1 MPGRL
6 SNSSSPTQA
15 TGPGS
20 AVAHKARAI
29 VLPEP
34 GGPVTI
40 VSGHHRVPSAIS
52 LVIRGRG
59 TAQCGTSGGVIFEVR
74 IGSTEDT
81 VARRPRVDAWLAPS
95 AVIYVPPGRCRE
107 GLHPSKPPNVSRSMH
122 ASCDQ
127 HESPDSR
134 PTQLNIW

>member
-15 TGPGS
+15 TAPGS

-29 VLPEP
+29 VLPAP

-74 IGSTEDT
+74 IGSPDDT
-81 VARRPRVDAWLAPS
+81 VVARRPRVDTWLAPS
-95 AVIYVPPGRCRE
+95 AVIYVPPGRCWRAFTPQN
-107 GLHPSKPPNVSRSMH
+107 HPTPAVRCAHHAISMKVRILGRR
-122 ASCDQ
+122 C
-127 HESPDSR
+127 
-134 PTQLNIW
+134 

>member
-29 VLPEP
+29 VLPAP
-34 GGPVTI
+34 GGPVTT
-40 VSGHHRVPSAIS
+40 VTGHHRVPSAIS

-59 TAQCGTSGGVIFEVR
+59 TVQPGTPGTVTLDAR
-74 IGSTEDT
+74 IGILPSG
-81 VARRPRVDAWLAPS
+81 RRPGSRAWRVRGGAGTASGRSYDR
-95 AVIYVPPGRCRE
+95 VP
-107 GLHPSKPPNVSRSMH
+107 VM
-122 ASCDQ
+122 
-127 HESPDSR
+127 
-134 PTQLNIW
+134 

>member
-1 MPGRL
+1 MPCRL

-20 AVAHKARAI
+20 AVAYRARAI
-29 VLPEP
+29 VLPAP

-52 LVIRGRG
+52 LVIRARG

-74 IGSTEDT
+74 IGSPEGT

-95 AVIYVPPGRCRE
+95 AVMYVPPGRRRRAFTPQN
-107 GLHPSKPPNVSRSMH
+107 HPTP
-122 ASCDQ
+122 A
-127 HESPDSR
+127 
-134 PTQLNIW
+134 

>member
-15 TGPGS
+15 TAPGS
-20 AVAHKARAI
+20 AIAHKARAI
-29 VLPEP
+29 VLPAP

-74 IGSTEDT
+74 IGSPTDM
-81 VARRPRVDAWLAPS
+81 AGRRPRVDAWLAPS
-95 AVIYVPPGRCRE
+95 AVIDT
-107 GLHPSKPPNVSRSMH
+107 SRSL
-122 ASCDQ
+122 Q
-127 HESPDSR
+127 GGPSPLKT
-134 PTQLNIW
+134 TQRQPFDARIIRSA

>member
-74 IGSTEDT
+74 IGSPPDT
-81 VARRPRVDAWLAPS
+81 AARRPRVDAWLAPS
-95 AVIYVPPGRCRE
+95 AVIDT
-107 GLHPSKPPNVSRSMH
+107 SRSLLVLGGP
-122 ASCDQ
+122 
-127 HESPDSR
+127 SPLR
-134 PTQLNIW
+134 T